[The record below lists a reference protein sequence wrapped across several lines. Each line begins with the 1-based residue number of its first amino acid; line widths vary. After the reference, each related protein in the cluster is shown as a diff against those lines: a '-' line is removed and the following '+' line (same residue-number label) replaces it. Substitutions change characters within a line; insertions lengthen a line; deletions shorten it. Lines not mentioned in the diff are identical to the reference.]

1 MSSLCQ
7 EMQEIL
13 KNNVVDRHSYFQLK
27 YFVIGK
33 EPTTQSKMWQCLRE
47 LKTRLES
54 LEAIDMEID
63 EGKDNLELININVE
77 KMKQKE
83 QTIERQIRLRKLNRR
98 KVLSENNLK
107 KLEEK
112 KVFLQEESKFFL
124 EAFKSL
130 EKNEKLKPF
139 DDLDS
144 QKEYWGEKLLQK
156 INLKILMQAPIDT
169 ELMETVLA
177 LPDDIPIKERSLKS
191 LNLKHKKLLEGQND

>member
-47 LKTRLES
+47 LKTRSES
-54 LEAIDMEID
+54 LEAIDMEIE

-83 QTIERQIRLRKLNRR
+83 QTIEQQIRLRKLNRR

-112 KVFLQEESKFFL
+112 KIFLQEESKFFL

-156 INLKILMQAPIDT
+156 INLKILMQVPIDT

-177 LPDDIPIKERSLKS
+177 LPDDIPIKISSLKS